1 MSINRSVA
9 AAQRRRAA
17 PTPDTRIQAPPAP
30 ATSIASAGN
39 FHQQPMPGH
48 LAGQYADVQQKQYL
62 SQQGYQCFSQQQQQ
76 QRQQQ
81 QQQQINMPQQK
92 GKMTIP
98 QAITLI
104 TLRLGRVETHLQDLE
119 FNNLGTEN
127 ENLNETGEPV
137 INNNIDVAQ
146 IMKRLDNIEGSL
158 SEFPAMKEQLSVYKP
173 GIVAIKNTSTAN
185 SKDIINMKNDINEM
199 KGNINELL
207 TFMKSCNEEL
217 SQLKS
222 QFNDQ
227 WNKPMTTEINSLE
240 NADIVEEQTKV
251 NESLENLEPSDIK
264 EMVKNALKMEISE
277 VPTASV
283 LEEKQENQPP
293 TFSDVNSS

>member
-62 SQQGYQCFSQQQQQ
+62 NQQGFQGYSSQQQQQ
-76 QRQQQ
+76 QQQQ
-81 QQQQINMPQQK
+81 QMNIPQQK

-127 ENLNETGEPV
+127 QNLNESGEPV
-137 INNNIDVAQ
+137 ITNNIDVDA

-185 SKDIINMKNDINEM
+185 SKEIMNLKNDINEM

-227 WNKPMTTEINSLE
+227 WNKPMSTDINSLE
-240 NADIVEEQTKV
+240 KASIAEEENKV

-277 VPTASV
+277 VPTDSV
-283 LEEKQENQPP
+283 VEENQESEQP
-293 TFSDVNSS
+293 TFSDVSSS

>member
-17 PTPDTRIQAPPAP
+17 PTPDTRVQAPPAP

-39 FHQQPMPGH
+39 FHQQPMSGH

-62 SQQGYQCFSQQQQQ
+62 NQQGFQGYSSQQQHPP
-76 QRQQQ
+76 QQQ
-81 QQQQINMPQQK
+81 QMNVPQQK

-127 ENLNETGEPV
+127 QNLNESGEPV
-137 INNNIDVAQ
+137 ISNNIDVDA
-146 IMKRLDNIEGSL
+146 IMKRLDNIEGSI

-185 SKDIINMKNDINEM
+185 TKEIMNLKNDINEM

-227 WNKPMTTEINSLE
+227 WNKPMSTDINSLE
-240 NADIVEEQTKV
+240 KEGIAEEENKV

-264 EMVKNALKMEISE
+264 EMVKNALKMEITE
-277 VPTASV
+277 VPTDSV
-283 LEEKQENQPP
+283 VEDDQGTDQP
-293 TFSDVNSS
+293 TFSDVSSS